1 MNILMLIVNTFN
13 NTDMFKMLLKIT
25 AILLYSCAGVIASV
39 AFAPSGMLFP
49 CLLALGIST
58 YIIFE

>member
-1 MNILMLIVNTFN
+1 
-13 NTDMFKMLLKIT
+13 MFKNLIKIV
-25 AILLYSCAGVIASV
+25 AILLYSCAGVIASF